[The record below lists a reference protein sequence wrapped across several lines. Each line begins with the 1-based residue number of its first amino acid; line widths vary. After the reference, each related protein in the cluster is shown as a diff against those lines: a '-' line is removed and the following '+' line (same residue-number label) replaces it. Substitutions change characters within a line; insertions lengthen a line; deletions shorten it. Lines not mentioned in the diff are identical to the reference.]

1 MNNFIIKTKN
11 NLKNDKGDILEI
23 LKVIITSAVSLIV
36 LFLLTKL
43 VGNKQLSE
51 LNMFDYIVSIT
62 IGSIAAEMA
71 TELENPEQPL
81 EMCIRDSFYGAQLN
95 FAGGNFVL

>member
-1 MNNFIIKTKN
+1 MEII
-11 NLKNDKGDILEI
+11 
-23 LKVIITSAVSLIV
+23 KVIITSVVSLIV

-81 EMCIRDSFYGAQLN
+81 TAMIVYAVISFAVSVASSKSIALRRLILLLWRQ
-95 FAGGNFVL
+95 AEK

>member
-62 IGSIAAEMA
+62 IG
-71 TELENPEQPL
+71 
-81 EMCIRDSFYGAQLN
+81 
-95 FAGGNFVL
+95 

>member
-1 MNNFIIKTKN
+1 MSIFSAKTIYMNNFIIITKN

-81 EMCIRDSFYGAQLN
+81 VAMA
-95 FAGGNFVL
+95 V

>member
-1 MNNFIIKTKN
+1 M
-11 NLKNDKGDILEI
+11 EI
-23 LKVIITSAVSLIV
+23 LKVIITSIVSIIV

-62 IGSIAAEMA
+62 IGSIMS
-71 TELENPEQPL
+71 N
-81 EMCIRDSFYGAQLN
+81 I
-95 FAGGNFVL
+95 

>member
-1 MNNFIIKTKN
+1 M
-11 NLKNDKGDILEI
+11 EI
-23 LKVIITSAVSLIV
+23 LKVIITSIVSIVV

-71 TELENPEQPL
+71 TEREKPQQPP
-81 EMCIRDSFYGAQLN
+81 
-95 FAGGNFVL
+95 